1 MYNDQN
7 NNYTHRTEENGENN
21 YSGNGYPPQERTP
34 LNTYENTREQN
45 GYETNGYTYNADNRY
60 GDNSYSSNGY
70 NANTYSANET
80 ATGEYSANT
89 YASNTYNT
97 YGDNSYANSGY
108 NTDSSAPGY
117 GQDSAEYLDLL
128 DKAERLST
136 ENEELHAAKRT
147 LRVTMIVSLLLLV
160 GAVGYLVFSEV
171 KQPLFGKWPRL
182 AQEHAA
188 MVPQIDTLHHLKQQY
203 DSLREVNNILV
214 ENATPSISAGVFF
227 EVQIGAFQN
236 FDLQKYG
243 EDLARLRGETEE
255 GMNKYVLG
263 RFRNFKRAEAFKTDV
278 QRMGINDAFIVAT
291 IDGRR
296 VELAE
301 AIKAS
306 KRMY

>member
-1 MYNDQN
+1 MHNDQN
-7 NNYTHRTEENGENN
+7 NNYTHRTEENGENS
-21 YSGNGYPPQERTP
+21 YSGNGYQHPERTQV
-34 LNTYENTREQN
+34 NSYETTPEQN

-60 GDNSYSSNGY
+60 GDNSYSGNS
-70 NANTYSANET
+70 YSANDN
-80 ATGEYSANT
+80 ATTDYSANN
-89 YASNTYNT
+89 YASGNYSN
-97 YGDNSYANSGY
+97 YGDNANASGY
-108 NTDSSAPGY
+108 N
-117 GQDSAEYLDLL
+117 QDSAQYMDLL
-128 DKAERLST
+128 DKAERLSA
-136 ENEELHAAKRT
+136 ENEELHGAKRA
-147 LRVTMIVSLLLLV
+147 LRVSLVVSLLLLV

-171 KQPLFGKWPRL
+171 KQPLFGKWPRM
-182 AQEHAA
+182 AREYAA
-188 MVPQIDTLHHLKQQY
+188 MVPQIDTLNHLKQEY

-214 ENATPSISAGVFF
+214 ENATPSVSAGVFF

-278 QRMGINDAFIVAT
+278 QRMGISDAFIVAT

-306 KRMY
+306 RRIY

>member
-21 YSGNGYPPQERTP
+21 YSGNGYPPQERTH
-34 LNTYENTREQN
+34 LNAYENTREQN
-45 GYETNGYTYNADNRY
+45 GYETNGHTYNADNRY
-60 GDNSYSSNGY
+60 GDNTYSNNGY
-70 NANTYSANET
+70 NANTYAANDT
-80 ATGEYSANT
+80 VTGDYSAST
-89 YASNTYNT
+89 YASDTYNT
-97 YGDNSYANSGY
+97 YGDNSYANNGY
-108 NTDSSAPGY
+108 NASSY
-117 GQDSAEYLDLL
+117 GQDSAQYMDLL
-128 DKAERLST
+128 DKAERLSA
-136 ENEELHAAKRT
+136 ENEELHGTRRT
-147 LRVTMIVSLLLLV
+147 LRVTLVVSLLLLV

-171 KQPLFGKWPRL
+171 KQPLFGKWPRM
-182 AQEHAA
+182 AREYAA
-188 MVPQIDTLHHLKQQY
+188 MVPRIDTLNHLKQQY

-263 RFRNFKRAEAFKTDV
+263 RFRNFKRAESFKTDV
-278 QRMGINDAFIVAT
+278 QRMGISDAFIVAT

-306 KRMY
+306 KRIY

>member
-1 MYNDQN
+1 M
-7 NNYTHRTEENGENN
+7 
-21 YSGNGYPPQERTP
+21 
-34 LNTYENTREQN
+34 
-45 GYETNGYTYNADNRY
+45 
-60 GDNSYSSNGY
+60 
-70 NANTYSANET
+70 
-80 ATGEYSANT
+80 
-89 YASNTYNT
+89 
-97 YGDNSYANSGY
+97 
-108 NTDSSAPGY
+108 
-117 GQDSAEYLDLL
+117 DLL
-128 DKAERLST
+128 DKAERLSA
-136 ENEELHAAKRT
+136 ENEELHATKRT
-147 LRVTMIVSLLLLV
+147 LRVTLVVSLLLLV

-171 KQPLFGKWPRL
+171 KQPLFGKWPRM
-182 AQEHAA
+182 AREYAA
-188 MVPQIDTLHHLKQQY
+188 MVPQMDTLNHLKQEY
-203 DSLREVNNILV
+203 DSLREVNNLLV

-278 QRMGINDAFIVAT
+278 QRMGISDAFIVAT

-306 KRMY
+306 KRIY

>member
-7 NNYTHRTEENGENN
+7 NNYTHRTEENGENS
-21 YSGNGYPPQERTP
+21 YSGNGYQHQERTP
-34 LNTYENTREQN
+34 LNSYENTREQN
-45 GYETNGYTYNADNRY
+45 GYETNGYTNQTDNRY

-70 NANTYSANET
+70 TSNEYSSSETVTSDYSAN
-80 ATGEYSANT
+80 N
-89 YASNTYNT
+89 YASESYNT
-97 YGDNSYANSGY
+97 NAYNANAYAS
-108 NTDSSAPGY
+108 GY
-117 GQDSAEYLDLL
+117 GQDSAQYMDLL
-128 DKAERLST
+128 DKAERLSA
-136 ENEELHAAKRT
+136 ENEELNTTKRALRAT
-147 LRVTMIVSLLLLV
+147 LVVSLLLLV

-171 KQPLFGKWPRL
+171 KQPLFGKWPRM
-182 AQEHAA
+182 AREYEV
-188 MVPQIDTLHHLKQQY
+188 MVTQIDTLNHLKQEY

-263 RFRNFKRAEAFKTDV
+263 RFRNFKRAQAFKTDV
-278 QRMGINDAFIVAT
+278 QRMGVSDAFIVAT

-306 KRMY
+306 RRIY

>member
-1 MYNDQN
+1 MHNDQN
-7 NNYTHRTEENGENN
+7 NNYTHRTEENGENS
-21 YSGNGYPPQERTP
+21 YSGNGYQHQERTQV
-34 LNTYENTREQN
+34 NSYETTPEQN

-60 GDNSYSSNGY
+60 GDNSYSSN
-70 NANTYSANET
+70 
-80 ATGEYSANT
+80 EYSANSYSANDT
-89 YASNTYNT
+89 VTTDYSGNTYTSGNYNN
-97 YGDNSYANSGY
+97 YGDNANAYATDY
-108 NTDSSAPGY
+108 N
-117 GQDSAEYLDLL
+117 QDSAQYMDLL
-128 DKAERLST
+128 DKAERLSA
-136 ENEELHAAKRT
+136 ENEELHSSKRA
-147 LRVTMIVSLLLLV
+147 LRVTLVVSLLLLL

-171 KQPLFGKWPRL
+171 KQPLFGKWPRM
-182 AQEHAA
+182 AREYEV
-188 MVPQIDTLHHLKQQY
+188 MVTQIDTLNHLKQEY

-263 RFRNFKRAEAFKTDV
+263 RFRNFKRAQAFKTDV
-278 QRMGINDAFIVAT
+278 QRMGVSDAFIVAT

-306 KRMY
+306 RRIY